1 MKINIS
7 FDEFKKNHSNN
18 KHQVLFKSRSC
29 KEYYK
34 VENLFK
40 FLLAEKNSFIFE
52 SVEKGKIKGR
62 YTIIG
67 LNPDKIW
74 DINKN
79 TATISSFGKKT
90 KIKVKPLFFINK
102 LIKEFNIKIPKQLP
116 FMSSMLVGYFSY
128 DVIRYIENIPD
139 QTKDDLKI
147 PDVRLS
153 RPKNLVIYDN
163 FKKKIHYIENVYSD
177 TRIKDYKETYNSI
190 ISKFVLFENYENITI
205 PEKFTFKK
213 NKNLVK
219 SNISKQKFKS
229 LVEKAKKYIKRG
241 DIFQVVLSQRFER
254 RIEKRPI
261 EIYNY
266 LRKSNPSPFM
276 FYFNYDDFN
285 ILGSSPEILVRLRKG
300 EVTIRPIAG
309 TRPRGRTFKE
319 DKKYELDLLKDKKEL
334 AEHLM
339 LLDLGRNDVGK
350 VSEINS
356 VKVNE
361 KFKVERYSHVMHIV
375 SNVVGKFNNKFSL
388 FETLL
393 SGFPAGTV
401 SGAPKIRAMEIIDE
415 LEKNKRK
422 LYAGGIGYFTPN
434 GEFDT
439 CIALRTA
446 LIKNNKF
453 YVQAG
458 AGIVADSK
466 ADKEYAE
473 TVNKAKALMKAI
485 DWMKILLIDNYDSFT
500 YNLYHYISN
509 FNNNVDVVRNDKID
523 SKIIL
528 RKKYSKIVI
537 SPGPGNPN
545 QAGNCLK
552 IVKDVYKKIPILG
565 VCLGHQIIGQ
575 VFGGRIV
582 NAKNLMH
589 GKTSKIKHQKK
600 GLFKNIQNNFEAT
613 RYHSLIVDRK
623 SFPKNLVITAETKN
637 KTIMGLMHKDFNI
650 HGFQF
655 HPESISTKIGMKL
668 IKNFIAN

>member
-1 MKINIS
+1 MKLNIS
-7 FDEFKKNHSNN
+7 FNKFKKNHLQNN
-18 KHQVLFKSRSC
+18 HQVLFKSRNC

-52 SVEKGKIKGR
+52 SVEKGIIRGR

-74 DINKN
+74 DIRKN
-79 TATISSFGKKT
+79 IVTINSLGKKK
-90 KIKVKPLFFINK
+90 KIKVKPLLYINK
-102 LIKEFNIKIPKQLP
+102 LIKDFDIKIPKQLP
-116 FMSSMLVGYFSY
+116 SMSSMLVGYFSY

-139 QTKDDLKI
+139 KSKDDLKI

-153 RPKNLVIYDN
+153 RPKNLIIYDN
-163 FKKKIHYIENVYSD
+163 FKKKIHYIENIYAD
-177 TRIKDYKETYNSI
+177 TKINDYKSTYTEI
-190 ISKFVLFENYENITI
+190 KKKFSLFENYENITL

-213 NKNLVK
+213 NNNLIKSNTSKIKFKKLVK
-219 SNISKQKFKS
+219 
-229 LVEKAKKYIKRG
+229 KAKQYIEKG

-254 RIEKRPI
+254 KIEKKPI

-276 FYFNYDDFN
+276 FYFNYKDFN
-285 ILGSSPEILVRLRKG
+285 ILGSSPEILVRLRNG
-300 EVTIRPIAG
+300 EITIRPIAG
-309 TRPRGRTFKE
+309 TRPRGKNSKE
-319 DKKYELDLLKDKKEL
+319 DKKYELDLLQDKKEL

-350 VSEINS
+350 VAKINS
-356 VKVNE
+356 VKVTE
-361 KFKVERYSHVMHIV
+361 KFKVEKYSHVMHIV

-434 GEFDT
+434 GDFDT

-458 AGIVADSK
+458 AGVVADSK
-466 ADKEYAE
+466 PEKEYAE
-473 TVNKAKALMKAI
+473 TINKAKALMKA
-485 DWMKILLIDNYDSFT
+485 
-500 YNLYHYISN
+500 
-509 FNNNVDVVRNDKID
+509 VD
-523 SKIIL
+523 
-528 RKKYSKIVI
+528 
-537 SPGPGNPN
+537 
-545 QAGNCLK
+545 
-552 IVKDVYKKIPILG
+552 
-565 VCLGHQIIGQ
+565 
-575 VFGGRIV
+575 
-582 NAKNLMH
+582 
-589 GKTSKIKHQKK
+589 
-600 GLFKNIQNNFEAT
+600 
-613 RYHSLIVDRK
+613 
-623 SFPKNLVITAETKN
+623 
-637 KTIMGLMHKDFNI
+637 
-650 HGFQF
+650 
-655 HPESISTKIGMKL
+655 
-668 IKNFIAN
+668 